1 MPATCDRFL
10 RCRGRVLPGSSNDR
24 VGRHGADENAN
35 AAWPSARAT
44 ARARGTQSFGASASA
59 APPIHAGTSHGFR
72 ADHLLICPRT
82 ALAVIIP
89 TMAAPSK
96 RNRQAPSGDGGAEDD
111 SRLLDRLVRGDERA
125 LAALLD
131 RYDRLVRFAIFRTAR
146 AECARDPQWLD
157 GVASATWMGFVQTTR
172 RRGIGGIRSLRVY
185 LIQIARNQALT
196 ARRGTTKIDTVG
208 LDQALESGE
217 PVVEGD
223 VAEALDRWIDL
234 TALNECIEMLPADD
248 RTLLGQV
255 LAISDRRWRKAAD
268 ALGLAESTLRSRWKN
283 LLEKLRRCMMRN
295 RPEGLFA
302 PEASPIDSFEGGSR
316 ENP

>member
-1 MPATCDRFL
+1 
-10 RCRGRVLPGSSNDR
+10 
-24 VGRHGADENAN
+24 
-35 AAWPSARAT
+35 
-44 ARARGTQSFGASASA
+44 
-59 APPIHAGTSHGFR
+59 
-72 ADHLLICPRT
+72 
-82 ALAVIIP
+82 
-89 TMAAPSK
+89 MAAPLK
-96 RNRQAPSGDGGAEDD
+96 RNRQAPSGGGAEDD

-131 RYDRLVRFAIFRTAR
+131 RYDRLVRFTVFRTAR

-157 GVASATWMGFVQTTR
+157 GVASATWMGFVQTIR

-208 LDQALESGE
+208 LDQALESAE
-217 PVVEGD
+217 PAVEGD
-223 VAEALDRWIDL
+223 MAEALDRWIDL

-248 RTLLGQV
+248 RTLLGQM

-283 LLEKLRRCMMRN
+283 LLEKLRQCMMRN